1 MRPCVKARMDIQYV
15 KVSKTLL
22 TSARQQLWL
31 NFWSLWKKF
40 VSRNSVSSIW
50 ILRLFVNILTLVDKY
65 SLSVKVSV
73 QRNQFSAIISVTQN
87 IFLTFFSIPEIY
99 IKFSIFLK
107 NTQVTQQMYFGNGRL
122 QKEWLRKWLK
132 IQVSEYLWTGDML
145 KGLNHHSYLHGSSFA
160 IFFYHSEGSLVRKIL
175 S

>member
-1 MRPCVKARMDIQYV
+1 MI
-15 KVSKTLL
+15 TLKEI
-22 TSARQQLWL
+22 W
-31 NFWSLWKKF
+31 FKKLCL
-40 VSRNSVSSIW
+40 SSIW
-50 ILRLFVNILTLVDKY
+50 IFRLFVNILTLVDKY

-122 QKEWLRKWLK
+122 QKAWLLKWLK
-132 IQVSEYLWTGDML
+132 IQVSEYLWTKNML
-145 KGLNHHSYLHGSSFA
+145 KGPNHHSYLHGSSFA
-160 IFFYHSEGSLVRKIL
+160 IFFLSFWRKFSSKNSLLVASEILWLFCNILTPNDKYSLSVKM
-175 S
+175 SA